1 MKPILYIK
9 HGCPWCIDALSY
21 FKRRGLDLDI
31 RDIRGSAEGKAE
43 LLQISGQTLTP
54 TLVHG
59 DFVVADF
66 DIGEFEEVL
75 KENPSAKAELGL

>member
-9 HGCPWCIDALSY
+9 QGCPWCIDALSY
-21 FKRRGLDLDI
+21 FKRMGLELDI

-43 LLQISGQTLTP
+43 LQQISGQTLTP

-66 DIGEFEEVL
+66 DIGEFEEAL
-75 KENPSAKAELGL
+75 KKNPSVKAELGL

>member
-9 HGCPWCIDALSY
+9 QGCPWCIDALSY
-21 FKRRGLDLDI
+21 FKRMGLELDI

-43 LLQISGQTLTP
+43 LQQISGQTLTP

-66 DIGEFEEVL
+66 DIGELDEAL